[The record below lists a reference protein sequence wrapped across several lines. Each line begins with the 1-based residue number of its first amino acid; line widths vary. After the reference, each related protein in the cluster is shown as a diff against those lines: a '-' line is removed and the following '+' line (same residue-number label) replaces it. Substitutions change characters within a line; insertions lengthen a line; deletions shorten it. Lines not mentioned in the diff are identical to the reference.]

1 MGNSI
6 LDVTGGWTQSKLIP
20 SWFGAEN
27 QGGGIAVADINGDG
41 KPEFIVSTSTIP
53 PETTTATIA

>member
-1 MGNSI
+1 
-6 LDVTGGWTQSKLIP
+6 VTGGWTQSKLVP
-20 SWFGAEN
+20 GWFGAEN

-41 KPEFIVSTSTIP
+41 KQEFIVSTSTIP